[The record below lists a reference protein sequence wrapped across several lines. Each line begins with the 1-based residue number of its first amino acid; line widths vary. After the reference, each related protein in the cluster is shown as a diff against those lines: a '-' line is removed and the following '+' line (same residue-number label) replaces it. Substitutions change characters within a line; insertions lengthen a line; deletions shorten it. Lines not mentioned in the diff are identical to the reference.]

1 MRLALFACAV
11 LIAATCGGSV
21 PAMRITR
28 FSAAP
33 EYHYPV
39 FDRSISDPTV
49 SRPVFDALRSL
60 PPAPSGRVCPGPEY
74 GLRYRLSFNESA
86 RVVLSVVIE
95 GDGCDEISFSQVDRR
110 TPDEAFREILARALG
125 VKKEDIFDVLPTEK
139 RP

>member
-11 LIAATCGGSV
+11 LIAASCGGSV

-28 FSAAP
+28 FSATT

-39 FDRSISDPTV
+39 FDRSIGDPTV
-49 SRPVFDALRSL
+49 ARPVFDALRSL
-60 PPAPSGRVCPGPEY
+60 PPAPSERCPDPGY
-74 GLRYRLSFNESA
+74 GLRYRLSFNEAA

-95 GDGCDEISFSQVDRR
+95 ADGCDEVVFSQVDRR
-110 TPDEAFREILARALG
+110 TPDDAFREILARALG
-125 VKKEDIFDVLPTEK
+125 VKKEDIFDVLPTDK

>member
-1 MRLALFACAV
+1 MRLALLACAV
-11 LIAATCGGSV
+11 LITASCGGSV

-28 FSAAP
+28 FSATP

-39 FDRSISDPTV
+39 FDRSVSDPTV
-49 SRPVFDALRSL
+49 ARPVFDALRSL
-60 PPAPSGRVCPGPEY
+60 PPAPSDRCPDPAY

-95 GDGCDEISFSQVDRR
+95 GDGCDEIFFSQVDRR
-110 TPDEAFREILARALG
+110 TPDEAFRDILARALG
-125 VKKEDIFDVLPTEK
+125 VKKEDIFDVLPNEK

>member
-1 MRLALFACAV
+1 VRLALFACAV
-11 LIAATCGGSV
+11 LIAASCGGSV

-110 TPDEAFREILARALG
+110 TPDEAFRETLARALG
-125 VKKEDIFDVLPTEK
+125 VTKEDIFDVLPTEK

>member
-1 MRLALFACAV
+1 VRLALFACAV
-11 LIAATCGGSV
+11 LIAASCGGSV

-39 FDRSISDPTV
+39 FDRSVSDPTV
-49 SRPVFDALRSL
+49 ARPVFDALRSL
-60 PPAPSGRVCPGPEY
+60 PPAPSDRCPDPAY
-74 GLRYRLSFNESA
+74 GLRYRLSFNEAA

-95 GDGCDEISFSQVDRR
+95 GDGCDEVVFSQIDRR
-110 TPDEAFREILARALG
+110 TPDDAFRDILARALG

>member
-1 MRLALFACAV
+1 VRLALLACAV
-11 LIAATCGGSV
+11 LIAASCGGSV

-33 EYHYPV
+33 EYHFPV
-39 FDRSISDPTV
+39 FDRSVSDSTIA
-49 SRPVFDALRSL
+49 RPVFDALRSL
-60 PPAPSGRVCPGPEY
+60 PPAPGERCPDAAY
-74 GLRYRLSFNESA
+74 GLRYRLSFNEAA

-95 GDGCDEISFSQVDRR
+95 GDGCDEVVFSQVDRR
-110 TPDEAFREILARALG
+110 TPDDAFRDILARALG